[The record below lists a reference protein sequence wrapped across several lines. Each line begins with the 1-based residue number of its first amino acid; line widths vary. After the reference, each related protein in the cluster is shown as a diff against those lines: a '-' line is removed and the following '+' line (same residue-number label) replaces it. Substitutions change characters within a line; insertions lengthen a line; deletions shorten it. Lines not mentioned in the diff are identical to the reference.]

1 MENHLQL
8 TNSEKYFLEK
18 KENVNEV
25 LQLPNKTFLQKSY
38 SFEKLSQLKK
48 DANFVFLIGGW
59 ITQTSAIMQIK
70 NPVDNF
76 IKQDIVNMLGGH
88 WSNLSL
94 EELIKAFELE
104 RFGAYEDKTDHF
116 QLFDCTYIAQVLKKY
131 QKWSREKKIELNIT
145 NQNLM
150 EVNKISEEEQFEIMT
165 NAINEKYSQFLETG
179 NIEEPVI
186 HIFKELIERKFI
198 KLPTK
203 ETPKLYIYYDN
214 KLQEAKNQII
224 NEYEN
229 TTEPDKYKRK
239 ELKSILSSILNN
251 EDNLYAKSKIEN
263 RAKKLVLLD
272 FFNTKKSNN
281 IQKII

>member
-1 MENHLQL
+1 MENQLQI

-18 KENVNEV
+18 KETISEV

-59 ITQTSAIMQIK
+59 ITQTSALMQIK
-70 NPVDNF
+70 NPIDNF

-88 WSNLSL
+88 WSNLSI

-104 RFGAYEDKTDHF
+104 RFGAYEDKTEHY
-116 QLFDCTYIAQVLKKY
+116 QLFDCSYIAQILKKY

-150 EVNKISEEEQFEIMT
+150 EENKISESDQFEIMT
-165 NAINEKYSQFLETG
+165 NAINEKYKYFLETCK
-179 NIEEPVI
+179 IEEPVI
-186 HIFKELIERKFI
+186 HVFKELIERGFI
-198 KLPTK
+198 KMPNK
-203 ETPKLYIYYDN
+203 ETPKLYAYYDN

-224 NEYEN
+224 HEYKN
-229 TTEPDKYKRK
+229 TTEPDKFKRK
-239 ELKSILSSILNN
+239 ELKSILASILNN
-251 EDNLYAKSKIEN
+251 DENLDAKSKIEN

-272 FFNTKKSNN
+272 FFNKQKNNN

>member
-1 MENHLQL
+1 MENQLQI

-18 KENVNEV
+18 KETISEV

-59 ITQTSAIMQIK
+59 ITQTSALMQIK
-70 NPVDNF
+70 NPIDNF

-88 WSNLSL
+88 WSNLSI

-104 RFGAYEDKTDHF
+104 RFGAYEDKTEHY
-116 QLFDCTYIAQVLKKY
+116 QLFDCSYIAQILKKY

-150 EVNKISEEEQFEIMT
+150 EVNKVSESDQFEIMT
-165 NAINEKYSQFLETG
+165 NAINEKYKYFLETG
-179 NIEEPVI
+179 KIEEPVI
-186 HIFKELIERKFI
+186 HIFKELIERGFI
-198 KLPTK
+198 KMPNK
-203 ETPKLYIYYDN
+203 ETPKLYAYYDN
-214 KLQEAKNQII
+214 KLHDAKNQII
-224 NEYEN
+224 QEYEN
-229 TTEPDKYKRK
+229 TTEPDKFKRK
-239 ELKSILSSILNN
+239 ELKSILASILNN
-251 EDNLYAKSKIEN
+251 DYNLDAKSKIEN
-263 RAKKLVLLD
+263 RAKKLVLLQ
-272 FFNTKKSNN
+272 FFNKQKDNN

>member
-1 MENHLQL
+1 MENQLQI

-18 KENVNEV
+18 KETISEV

-59 ITQTSAIMQIK
+59 ITQTSALMQIK
-70 NPVDNF
+70 NPIDNF

-88 WSNLSL
+88 WSNLSI

-104 RFGAYEDKTDHF
+104 RFGAYEDKTEHY
-116 QLFDCTYIAQVLKKY
+116 QLFDCSYIAQILKKY

-145 NQNLM
+145 NQKLM
-150 EVNKISEEEQFEIMT
+150 EENKISESDQFEIMT
-165 NAINEKYSQFLETG
+165 NAINEKYKYFLETG
-179 NIEEPVI
+179 KIEEPVI
-186 HIFKELIERKFI
+186 HIFKELIERGFI
-198 KLPTK
+198 KMPNK
-203 ETPKLYIYYDN
+203 ETPKLYAYYDN

-224 NEYEN
+224 QEYEN
-229 TTEPDKYKRK
+229 TTEPDKFKRK
-239 ELKSILSSILNN
+239 ELKSILASILNN
-251 EDNLYAKSKIEN
+251 DENLDAKSKIEN

-272 FFNTKKSNN
+272 FFNKQKNNN

>member
-1 MENHLQL
+1 MENQLQI

-18 KENVNEV
+18 KQTISEV

-59 ITQTSAIMQIK
+59 ITQTSALMQIK
-70 NPVDNF
+70 NPIDNF

-88 WSNLSL
+88 WSNLSI

-104 RFGAYEDKTDHF
+104 RFGAYEDKTEHY
-116 QLFDCTYIAQVLKKY
+116 QLFDCSYIAQILKKY

-150 EVNKISEEEQFEIMT
+150 EENKISESDQFEIMT
-165 NAINEKYSQFLETG
+165 NAINEKYKYFLETG
-179 NIEEPVI
+179 KIEEPVI
-186 HIFKELIERKFI
+186 HIFKELIERGFI
-198 KLPTK
+198 KMPNK
-203 ETPKLYIYYDN
+203 ETPKLYAYYDN
-214 KLQEAKNQII
+214 KLHEAKNQII
-224 NEYEN
+224 HEYEN
-229 TTEPDKYKRK
+229 TTEPDKFKRK
-239 ELKSILSSILNN
+239 ELKSILASILNN
-251 EDNLYAKSKIEN
+251 DENLDAKSKIEN
-263 RAKKLVLLD
+263 RAKKLVLLQ
-272 FFNTKKSNN
+272 FFNKQKDNN

>member
-1 MENHLQL
+1 MENQLQI

-18 KENVNEV
+18 KETISEV

-59 ITQTSAIMQIK
+59 ITQTSALMQIK
-70 NPVDNF
+70 NPIDNF

-88 WSNLSL
+88 WSNLSI

-104 RFGAYEDKTDHF
+104 RFGAYEDKTEHY
-116 QLFDCTYIAQVLKKY
+116 QLFDCSYIAQILKKY

-150 EVNKISEEEQFEIMT
+150 EENKISESDQFEIMT
-165 NAINEKYSQFLETG
+165 NAINEKYKYFLETG
-179 NIEEPVI
+179 KIEEPVI
-186 HIFKELIERKFI
+186 HIFKELIERGFI
-198 KLPTK
+198 KMPNK
-203 ETPKLYIYYDN
+203 ETPKLYAYYDN

-224 NEYEN
+224 QEYEN
-229 TTEPDKYKRK
+229 TTEPDKFKRK
-239 ELKSILSSILNN
+239 ELKSILASILNN
-251 EDNLYAKSKIEN
+251 DENLDAKSKIEN

-272 FFNTKKSNN
+272 FFNKQKDNN

>member
-1 MENHLQL
+1 MENQLQI

-18 KENVNEV
+18 KETISEV

-59 ITQTSAIMQIK
+59 ITQTSALMQIK
-70 NPVDNF
+70 NPIDNF

-88 WSNLSL
+88 WSNLSI

-104 RFGAYEDKTDHF
+104 RFGAYEDKTEHY
-116 QLFDCTYIAQVLKKY
+116 QLFDCSYIAQILKKY

-150 EVNKISEEEQFEIMT
+150 EENKISESDQFKIMT
-165 NAINEKYSQFLETG
+165 NAINEKYKYFLETG
-179 NIEEPVI
+179 KIEEPVI
-186 HIFKELIERKFI
+186 HIFKELIERGFI
-198 KLPTK
+198 KMPNK
-203 ETPKLYIYYDN
+203 ETPKLYAYYDN

-224 NEYEN
+224 HEYEN
-229 TTEPDKYKRK
+229 TTEPDKFKRK
-239 ELKSILSSILNN
+239 ELKSILASILNN
-251 EDNLYAKSKIEN
+251 DENLDAKSKIEN

-272 FFNTKKSNN
+272 FFNKQKNNN

>member
-1 MENHLQL
+1 MENQLQI

-18 KENVNEV
+18 KETISEV

-59 ITQTSAIMQIK
+59 ITQTSALMQIK
-70 NPVDNF
+70 NPIDNF

-88 WSNLSL
+88 WSNLSI

-104 RFGAYEDKTDHF
+104 RFGAYEDKTEHY
-116 QLFDCTYIAQVLKKY
+116 QLFDCSYIAQILKKY

-150 EVNKISEEEQFEIMT
+150 EENKISESDQFEIMT
-165 NAINEKYSQFLETG
+165 NAINEKYKYFLETG
-179 NIEEPVI
+179 KIEEPVI
-186 HIFKELIERKFI
+186 HIFKELIERGFI
-198 KLPTK
+198 KMPNK
-203 ETPKLYIYYDN
+203 ETPKLYAYYDN

-224 NEYEN
+224 HEYEN
-229 TTEPDKYKRK
+229 TTEPDKFKRK
-239 ELKSILSSILNN
+239 ELKSILASILNN
-251 EDNLYAKSKIEN
+251 DENLDAKSKIEN

-272 FFNTKKSNN
+272 FFNKQKNNN

>member
-1 MENHLQL
+1 MENQLQI

-18 KENVNEV
+18 KETISEV

-59 ITQTSAIMQIK
+59 ITQTSALMQIK
-70 NPVDNF
+70 NPIDNF

-88 WSNLSL
+88 WSNLSI

-104 RFGAYEDKTDHF
+104 RFGAYEDKTEHY
-116 QLFDCTYIAQVLKKY
+116 QLFDCSYIAQILKKY

-150 EVNKISEEEQFEIMT
+150 EENKISESDQFEIMT
-165 NAINEKYSQFLETG
+165 NAINKKYKYFLETG
-179 NIEEPVI
+179 KIEEPVI
-186 HIFKELIERKFI
+186 HIFKELIERGFI
-198 KLPTK
+198 KMPNK
-203 ETPKLYIYYDN
+203 ETPKLYAYYDN
-214 KLQEAKNQII
+214 KLQDAKNQII
-224 NEYEN
+224 QEYEN
-229 TTEPDKYKRK
+229 TTEPDKFKRK
-239 ELKSILSSILNN
+239 ELKSILASILNN
-251 EDNLYAKSKIEN
+251 EENLDAKSKIEN

-272 FFNTKKSNN
+272 FFNKQKNNN